1 MVFPGILGSTI
12 FYIIHFYKQVMICR
26 YMPERIY
33 LKTLKKG
40 AGLYLKY
47 LEKDNAITEY
57 IKQLKG

>member
-1 MVFPGILGSTI
+1 
-12 FYIIHFYKQVMICR
+12 MICR

-33 LKTLKKG
+33 LRTLKKG
-40 AGLYLKY
+40 AELYLKY